1 MSLTLMPFFL
11 NFDANDSGFSF
22 SSARMLRGLRL
33 AARLKLSFSKDIENA
48 MHKLSSSIMKLD
60 KV

>member
-1 MSLTLMPFFL
+1 MPFFL

-33 AARLKLSFSKDIENA
+33 AARLKLSFSKDIEIA